1 MQKDMKV
8 QSSHPLPSEDA
19 ELRDILIAISVVQ
32 SDWQRTLKIRI
43 WKEKDNMSKMS
54 ELSVLL
60 GEIINTGSSLLKAL
74 TAVRELVASLE
85 DKDLKVIDVPEQK
98 AIEAPKPAAKAKAKK
113 EEPTYTL
120 ETVREVLSRKSNI
133 DGGQHRAEVKAL
145 VKKYGNGGTLKDVP
159 AEQYAALIAEAEVIG
174 NA

>member
-1 MQKDMKV
+1 
-8 QSSHPLPSEDA
+8 
-19 ELRDILIAISVVQ
+19 
-32 SDWQRTLKIRI
+32 
-43 WKEKDNMSKMS
+43 MSKMS

-159 AEQYAALIAEAEVIG
+159 AEQYAALIAEAEVMKYNQHHSLSGCIHFSQEALPLQFEPTSNFLLSQELLSHFPLRG
-174 NA
+174 K

>member
-1 MQKDMKV
+1 
-8 QSSHPLPSEDA
+8 
-19 ELRDILIAISVVQ
+19 
-32 SDWQRTLKIRI
+32 
-43 WKEKDNMSKMS
+43 MSKMS

-60 GEIINTGSSLLKAL
+60 DEIINTGSSLLKAL
-74 TAVRELVASLE
+74 TAVREVVASLE

-98 AIEAPKPAAKAKAKK
+98 AIEAPKPAAKAKK
-113 EEPTYTL
+113 EEPAYTL
-120 ETVREVLSRKSNI
+120 EAVREILSRKSNI

-159 AEQYAALIAEAEVIG
+159 AEQYAVLIAEAEVIG

>member
-1 MQKDMKV
+1 
-8 QSSHPLPSEDA
+8 
-19 ELRDILIAISVVQ
+19 
-32 SDWQRTLKIRI
+32 
-43 WKEKDNMSKMS
+43 MSKMS

-145 VKKYGNGGTLKDVP
+145 VKKYGKYIPVFTVELPSIFMLSTATVTRVSHVVLTISRRFVTVSLLVASLVQRMTLLPKKRTIS
-159 AEQYAALIAEAEVIG
+159 LT
-174 NA
+174 NM

>member
-1 MQKDMKV
+1 
-8 QSSHPLPSEDA
+8 
-19 ELRDILIAISVVQ
+19 
-32 SDWQRTLKIRI
+32 
-43 WKEKDNMSKMS
+43 MSKMN

-60 GEIINTGSSLLKAL
+60 DEIINTGSSLLKIL

-98 AIEAPKPAAKAKAKK
+98 AIEAPKLAAKAKVKK

-120 ETVREVLSRKSNI
+120 EAVREVLSRKSNI
-133 DGGQHRAEVKAL
+133 DSGQHRAEVKAL

-159 AEQYAALIAEAEVIG
+159 TDQYAALIAEAEVIR

>member
-1 MQKDMKV
+1 
-8 QSSHPLPSEDA
+8 
-19 ELRDILIAISVVQ
+19 
-32 SDWQRTLKIRI
+32 
-43 WKEKDNMSKMS
+43 MSKMS

-85 DKDLKVIDVPEQK
+85 VPEQK

>member
-1 MQKDMKV
+1 MWW
-8 QSSHPLPSEDA
+8 
-19 ELRDILIAISVVQ
+19 Q

-98 AIEAPKPAAKAKAKK
+98 AIEAP
-113 EEPTYTL
+113 
-120 ETVREVLSRKSNI
+120 
-133 DGGQHRAEVKAL
+133 
-145 VKKYGNGGTLKDVP
+145 
-159 AEQYAALIAEAEVIG
+159 
-174 NA
+174 

>member
-19 ELRDILIAISVVQ
+19 ELRDILIAISVVAKRLATNLENQ
-32 SDWQRTLKIRI
+32 NMEGERQHEQNERI
-43 WKEKDNMSKMS
+43 
-54 ELSVLL
+54 VRV
-60 GEIINTGSSLLKAL
+60 TGRDHQH
-74 TAVRELVASLE
+74 REQPLE

-113 EEPTYTL
+113 EEPAYTL
-120 ETVREVLSRKSNI
+120 EAVREILSRKSNI

-159 AEQYAALIAEAEVIG
+159 AEQYAVLIAEAEVIG

>member
-1 MQKDMKV
+1 
-8 QSSHPLPSEDA
+8 
-19 ELRDILIAISVVQ
+19 
-32 SDWQRTLKIRI
+32 
-43 WKEKDNMSKMS
+43 MSKMS

-98 AIEAPKPAAKAKAKK
+98 AIEAPKPAAKAKK